1 MKYLLFWLLPLF
13 VFANHVQWM
22 GNYDRALKKAHDT
35 HKPLL
40 VLVVAKDSPYSNTV
54 IKNVLMNQK
63 YVETIN
69 EKMVAVIVTYGGN
82 ENYPIE
88 MYYTTV
94 FPTLFFVDAQR
105 ELFLEKPL
113 YGDEINRKN
122 VEKSV
127 KNETEVGL

>member
-1 MKYLLFWLLPLF
+1 
-13 VFANHVQWM
+13 M
-22 GNYDRALKKAHDT
+22 GNYDRALKKAYDT

-127 KNETEVGL
+127 KKQK